1 MYPTWRRGF
10 PLLLTLLLAV
20 SLLFPSFPAQASE
33 KQDPELWKVLR
44 PLDKVVSFMNTGAHP
59 DDEFSALLAWLS
71 LGQGVRT
78 SSLLANRGEGGQN
91 EIGDELGN
99 GLGIIR
105 SRELQEAA
113 HLLGTDL
120 FLLSEQTDDPI
131 YDFGFSKSPAETLD
145 KWGEKVVYERLIR
158 RIREQR
164 PDILLPSF
172 RDVPS
177 EHGHHRAISQLSLRA
192 FADAADP
199 KVFPEHRKQ
208 GLRPWQIKKLYLRG
222 SKEQETLRFNIG
234 NKDPVYGLTYPQ
246 LGEESRKLHKS
257 QGMGRDLP
265 VEEYW
270 VSLELVKSAT
280 GQRTKEESSL
290 FDGLPV
296 TFADLGTAL
305 KDRGLKRRL
314 VRLQRQLEQ
323 TQKAYPDRRAVTRQ
337 VQTALK
343 QVRQVAAAV
352 TDSRLNPE
360 EKTDL
365 HHRLQVKEEQLLR
378 AGAEASDIRLNLT
391 VDPPVLTRGAATGV
405 TLNIQNGGASGISQL
420 QVEPLLP
427 DQWKASTE
435 SVPKALAPGSG
446 ADVHMKVKAPEDAA
460 YFQPY
465 QSPLLQVRV
474 NYRLQG
480 VKVTRTVTVDP
491 RKQTVALLPDWGL
504 RITPAATILN
514 TEKEAEIREI
524 RVSVTNHRQGDSTGI
539 LRPDL
544 PEGWKAEPGSRSL
557 SFTRSGEQKE
567 ATFRLI
573 PPKSV
578 RPGRYTVGFTA
589 EVEGRPFH
597 TQVQPIAYDHIGTSY
612 LLTEARLPIQA
623 FSLKFDPGLKVG
635 YVESGFDQVADHL
648 RQAGIDVT
656 PLTEQELASGDLSR
670 YDTIVAGIRAYLS
683 RPDLL
688 KRNERLLEYVQQGG
702 HVVMQYHKPGD
713 NWDPHLAPYPLTPG
727 EPSIAWRVTDENA
740 PVTFLQPDHPLFQAP
755 NRITDADFEGWVQE
769 RGLYFP
775 STWDSAY
782 TPLLSMADP
791 GEKPF
796 EGGLLVA
803 DYGKGSY
810 IYSSLVWYR
819 QIQDQI
825 PGGYR
830 MFVNLINYPRHR

>member
-1 MYPTWRRGF
+1 MYRKKIS
-10 PLLLTLLLAV
+10 LLLTLLLAV
-20 SLLFPSFPAQASE
+20 SLLVPTLPVQASK

-91 EIGDELGN
+91 EIGAELDN

-105 SRELQEAA
+105 SRELQEAS

-120 FLLSEQTDDPI
+120 FLLSEQIDDPI

-145 KWGEKVVYERLIR
+145 RWGEEVVYERLIR

-177 EHGHHRAISQLSLRA
+177 EHGHHRAISQLSLKA
-192 FADAADP
+192 FADAANP
-199 KVFPEHRKQ
+199 KVFPQHRKQ
-208 GLRPWQIKKLYLRG
+208 GLHPWQIKKLYLRG
-222 SKEQETLRFNIG
+222 TPDQETLRFNIG
-234 NKDPVYGLTYPQ
+234 KQDPVYGLTYPQ

-265 VEEYW
+265 EADYW
-270 VSLELVKSAT
+270 VSLELVKSST
-280 GQRTKEESSL
+280 GKKAQESSL
-290 FDGLPV
+290 FAGIPV
-296 TFADLGTAL
+296 TLADLGTTL
-305 KDRGLKRRL
+305 DDPRMKRKL
-314 VRLQRQLEQ
+314 VKLQRQLEQ
-323 TQKAYPDRRAVTRQ
+323 IQKAYPDRQAVTRQ
-337 VQTALK
+337 VQRTLK
-343 QVRQVAAAV
+343 QVRQVTATV
-352 TDSRLNPE
+352 TNSSLSRK
-360 EKTDL
+360 EKIDL
-365 HHRLQVKEEQLLR
+365 RYRLQVKEEQLLR
-378 AGAEASDIRLNLT
+378 AGAEASKIRLQLT
-391 VDPPVLTRGAATGV
+391 VDRPLLTRGATTGV
-405 TLNIQNGGASGISQL
+405 HLAIKNGSTSRMSQL
-420 QVEPLLP
+420 QVQPLAP
-427 DQWKASTE
+427 KKWKSSLK
-435 SVPKALAPGSG
+435 SVPKALAPG
-446 ADVHMKVKAPEDAA
+446 AQANLHMKVKAPPDAA

-465 QSPLLQVRV
+465 QPSPLQVRV
-474 NYRLQG
+474 HYRLQG
-480 VKVTRTVTVDP
+480 AKVTRIVTVDP

-504 RITPAATILN
+504 KITPATTILN
-514 TEKEAEIREI
+514 TEKEGERRKI
-524 RVSVTNHRQGDSTGI
+524 RVSVTNHRSGNSTGT
-539 LRPDL
+539 LRPNL
-544 PEGWKAEPGSRSL
+544 PKGWKAKPSSRSL
-557 SFTRSGEQKE
+557 SFTRNYQQQE
-567 ATFRLI
+567 ATFHLI

-578 RPGRYTVGFTA
+578 SPGRYTLGFTA
-589 EVEGRPFH
+589 EVEGRRSH
-597 TQVQPIAYDHIGTSY
+597 TQVQPITYDHIGTSY

-623 FSLKFDPGLKVG
+623 FPLKFDPKLKVG
-635 YVESGFDQVADHL
+635 YIESGFDQVADHL
-648 RQAGIDVT
+648 RQAGMDVT
-656 PLTEQELASGDLSR
+656 PLTEQELAIGDLSS
-670 YDTIVAGIRAYLS
+670 YDTIVVGIRAYLS

-688 KRNERLLEYVQQGG
+688 KQNQRLLEYVQKGG

-713 NWDPHLAPYPLTPG
+713 NWDPQLAPYPLTPG
-727 EPSIAWRVTDENA
+727 EPSIEWRITDENA

-755 NRITDADFEGWVQE
+755 HRITEADFAGWVQE

-782 TPLLSMADP
+782 TPLLSVADP
-791 GEKPF
+791 GEKPLQ
-796 EGGLLVA
+796 GGLLVA

-830 MFVNLINYPRHR
+830 MFVNLIHYPRHR

>member
-1 MYPTWRRGF
+1 MYRIWRRGF

-20 SLLFPSFPAQASE
+20 SLSIPSFPAQASE

-113 HLLGTDL
+113 RLLGTDL

-131 YDFGFSKSPAETLD
+131 YDFGFSKSPVETLD
-145 KWGEKVVYERLIR
+145 KWGEEVVYERLIR

-177 EHGHHRAISQLSLRA
+177 EHGHHRAISQLSLSA
-192 FADAADP
+192 FKDAADP
-199 KVFPEHRKQ
+199 KVFPEHLKQ

-222 SKEQETLRFNIG
+222 TKERETLRFNIG
-234 NKDPVYGLTYPQ
+234 HKDPVYGLTYPQ

-270 VSLELVKSAT
+270 VSLELVKSMT
-280 GQRTKEESSL
+280 GGKTKETNL
-290 FDGLPV
+290 FEGLPV
-296 TFADLGTAL
+296 TFADLGATL
-305 KDRGLKRRL
+305 NDPGMNRHL

-323 TQKAYPDRRAVTRQ
+323 AQKAYPDHRAVTRQ
-337 VQTALK
+337 VQKALRT
-343 QVRQVAAAV
+343 VRQVTAAV
-352 TDSRLNPE
+352 ADSRLGPE

-365 HHRLQVKEEQLLR
+365 HHRLQVKEQQLLR
-378 AGAEASDIRLNLT
+378 AGAEASDVRLQLT
-391 VDPPVLTRGAATGV
+391 VDPPVLTRGTSAKV
-405 TLNIQNGGASGISQL
+405 TLNIQNGSASGISQL

-427 DQWKASTE
+427 NKWKASSE
-435 SVPKALAPGSG
+435 SVPKSLAPGTG
-446 ADVHMKVKAPEDAA
+446 TAIHMKVKAPENAA
-460 YFQPY
+460 YFKPY
-465 QSPLLQVRV
+465 QPPVLRARV
-474 NYRLQG
+474 NYLLQG
-480 VKVTRTVTVDP
+480 VRVTRTVSVNP
-491 RKQTVALLPDWGL
+491 LKQTVALLPDWGL
-504 RITPAATILN
+504 RITPTATILN
-514 TEKEAEIREI
+514 TEKESEIREV
-524 RVSVTNHRQGDSTGI
+524 RVSVTNHRQGASTGI

-544 PEGWKAEPGSRSL
+544 PEGWKVEPRSRSL
-557 SFTRSGEQKE
+557 SFTQSEEQKE

-578 RPGRYTVGFTA
+578 PPGRYTVGFTA
-589 EVEGRPFH
+589 EVEGRRFH

-648 RQAGIDVT
+648 RHAGMNVT
-656 PLTEQELASGDLSR
+656 PLTEQELVSGDLSR
-670 YDTIVAGIRAYLS
+670 YDTIVVGIRAYLS

-688 KRNERLLEYVQQGG
+688 KRNERLLEYVQKGG

-713 NWDPHLAPYPLTPG
+713 NWDPNLAPYPLTPG
-727 EPSIAWRVTDENA
+727 EPSIEWRVTDEKA
-740 PVTFLQPDHPLFQAP
+740 AVTFLQPDHSLFQAP
-755 NRITDADFEGWVQE
+755 NRIADKDFEDWVQE

-775 STWDSAY
+775 STWDSSY

-791 GEKPF
+791 GEEPF
-796 EGGLLVA
+796 EGGLLIA

-819 QIQDQI
+819 QIQNQV

-830 MFVNLINYPRHR
+830 MFVNLIDYPRHR